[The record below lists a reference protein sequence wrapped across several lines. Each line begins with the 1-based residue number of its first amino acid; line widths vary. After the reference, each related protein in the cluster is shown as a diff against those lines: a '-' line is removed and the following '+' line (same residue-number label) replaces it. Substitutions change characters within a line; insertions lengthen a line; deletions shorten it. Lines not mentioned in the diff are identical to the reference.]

1 MKVLVATG
9 ITGNKFGLPSPAVLL
24 EAGAFPIG
32 TETVL
37 ILKAVEEGF
46 EFTYKSVDDALRN
59 IIAMFPR
66 RQYHLF

>member
-1 MKVLVATG
+1 MKLLLATG

-37 ILKAVEEGF
+37 ILKAWKKDLNSR
-46 EFTYKSVDDALRN
+46 TNLLT
-59 IIAMFPR
+59 M
-66 RQYHLF
+66 L